1 MVPLCLQ
8 PRQKTF
14 CHYLSKST
22 LLLKRC
28 FISCEAVV
36 MDGDF
41 EDEENH
47 VGLSYQLV
55 IYFKISSE
63 DPYSASPPTASPE
76 PSPAP
81 CKVGESFL
89 LASAAP
95 CVKQVC
101 KNQNIQ
107 QIPRVPGLG
116 KQRTANIKGLSCI
129 IHAGSQ
135 LQPERSY
142 QGGTRTAA
150 RPQALG

>member
-1 MVPLCLQ
+1 
-8 PRQKTF
+8 
-14 CHYLSKST
+14 
-22 LLLKRC
+22 
-28 FISCEAVV
+28 

-63 DPYSASPPTASPE
+63 DPYSASLPTASPE
-76 PSPAP
+76 PSPTH
-81 CKVGESFL
+81 CKVERSFL

-95 CVKQVC
+95 GVKQVC

-116 KQRTANIKGLSCI
+116 KRRQPTSRASAVLSMQEANSSLKGATREAPGLQQGPKPWAEQPSI
-129 IHAGSQ
+129 AWPHQAG
-135 LQPERSY
+135 
-142 QGGTRTAA
+142 
-150 RPQALG
+150 RPLATLAVSLPRVRR